1 MPISD
6 QPQTFTEPERYR
18 LLIEAITDYAIYML
32 DPAGF
37 ITSWNPGAQR
47 FKGYAAQ
54 EIIGQHFSRF
64 YTVAD
69 RAAELPARAL
79 EQARTKGQFEAE
91 GWRVRKD
98 GSRFWAY
105 VVIDPIRDRQGNLLG
120 FAKVTRD
127 LSERKAAEE
136 ALRQSDEQFRL
147 LVQGVTDYAI
157 FLLDPQGR
165 ITNWNI
171 GAQRIKGYLPDEIVG
186 SHFSRFYTEED
197 LKAGEPAKALQAA
210 TSEGRFEK
218 EGWRVRKDGSRF
230 WAHVV
235 IDAIRSE
242 EGDLVGFAKITRD
255 VTERKKSREQLDQIR
270 EIAFQSQKMDA
281 IGQLT
286 GGIAHDFNNL
296 LMAVLSS
303 LELIRKRVPNDP
315 KILRLLENAVQG
327 TQRGATLTKRL
338 LAFARRQELHQ
349 EAVAI
354 PDMVRGMTD
363 LLGRSLGSSVE
374 IETRFP
380 LVSRPVWAD
389 ANQLEMVLLNLVVN
403 ARDAMPDGGRVIIS
417 TREATVSKGDSG
429 VLKPGPYICLAV
441 SDNGSG
447 MDVETL
453 RRATEPFFTTKG
465 VGKGTGLGLSMVHGL
480 AEQLGG
486 TFTLKSRPGE
496 GTTAELWLPVAT
508 GRAPAEEI
516 DIAPRTPNKY
526 REPLTILV
534 VDDDS
539 LVLTNT
545 VAMIED
551 LGHNALPVNSGA
563 EALALLRQ
571 DDRADLVVTDQ
582 VMPQMSGLQLADA
595 IKAEWPDLPVIIATG
610 YADLPPG
617 GGIDFPK
624 LSKPYTQAQL
634 ADWVVGYAPRKHRLR
649 RVLHFRGGAGGRI
662 DRRMDGRRT
671 SLTCIDP

>member
-1 MPISD
+1 MPISEKF
-6 QPQTFTEPERYR
+6 QAFTEPERYR

-32 DPAGF
+32 DPAGR
-37 ITSWNPGAQR
+37 ITSWNPGARR
-47 FKGYAAQ
+47 FKGYSAD

-64 YTVAD
+64 YTPED
-69 RAAELPARAL
+69 REAELPARAL

-105 VVIDPIRDRQGNLLG
+105 VVIDPIRDHQGDLIG

-127 LSERKAAEE
+127 LTERKAAEE
-136 ALRQSDEQFRL
+136 ALRRSDQQFRL

-157 FLLDPQGR
+157 YLLDPQGR
-165 ITNWNI
+165 VTNWNI
-171 GAQRIKGYLPDEIVG
+171 GAQRIKGYLPDEIIG

-197 LKAGEPAKALQAA
+197 LKAGEPGKALSAA
-210 TSEGRFEK
+210 EKEGRFEK

-235 IDAIRSE
+235 IDAIRNE
-242 EGDLVGFAKITRD
+242 AGDLVGFAKITRD
-255 VTERKKSREQLDQIR
+255 VTERKKSREQLDHVR
-270 EIAFQSQKMDA
+270 EIAFQAQKMDA

-303 LELIRKRVPNDP
+303 LELMRKRLPDDP
-315 KILRLLENAVQG
+315 KMLRLLENAVQG

-338 LAFARRQELHQ
+338 LAFARRQELKQ
-349 EAVAI
+349 EAVEI
-354 PDMVRGMTD
+354 PAMVRGMTD

-403 ARDAMPDGGRVIIS
+403 ARDAMPDGGKIIIS
-417 TREATVSKGDSG
+417 MRDEKVSKGDG
-429 VLKPGPYICLAV
+429 AALKPGPYICLSV
-441 SDNGSG
+441 SDSGSG
-447 MDVETL
+447 MDAETL

-486 TFTLKSRPGE
+486 TFALKSLPDE
-496 GTTAELWLPVAT
+496 GTTAELWLPVAM
-508 GRAPAEEI
+508 GQVPADEI
-516 DIAPRTPNKY
+516 DVAVRDTNEY
-526 REPLTILV
+526 RDALTILV

-545 VAMIED
+545 IAVIED
-551 LGHNALPVNSGA
+551 LGHIAIAANSGA
-563 EALALLRQ
+563 EALALLRR
-571 DDRADLVVTDQ
+571 DDAADLVITDQ
-582 VMPQMSGLQLADA
+582 VMPHMSGLQLADA
-595 IKAEWPDLPVIIATG
+595 IKVEWPDLPVIIATG
-610 YADLPPG
+610 YADLPAG
-617 GGIDFPK
+617 VGINFPK
-624 LSKPYTQAQL
+624 LSKPYTQAEL
-634 ADWVVGYAPRKHRLR
+634 ARGILGYAPRSRKNR
-649 RVLHFRGGAGGRI
+649 RVLRLRGAALTEG
-662 DRRMDGRRT
+662 DMRRDMQ
-671 SLTCIDP
+671 